1 MMSLFVG
8 TAEKYMMMFLYICRA
23 IFAQLA
29 IKGGSMPFF
38 RTIG

>member
-1 MMSLFVG
+1 MTLFVG
-8 TAEKYMMMFLYICRA
+8 SAEKCKYFLYICRA

-29 IKGGSMPFF
+29 FKGISMPFF